1 MATFF
6 ERVNEVMGTAG
17 RRAQAA
23 VEQTRLRIEQQ
34 RVRGERDHLFRQLGQ
49 LLHGEGRGAVPDPAR
64 RDELM
69 VALDKALADLTRIEK
84 ELAATKGEVVSVSD
98 APAAAAPPKSDD
110 APAGSARSDP

>member
-6 ERVNEVMGTAG
+6 ERVNDVVGTAG
-17 RRAQAA
+17 RKAQAA

-34 RVRGERDHLFRQLGQ
+34 RVRGERDHRFRQLGE

-69 VALDKALADLTRIEK
+69 VAIDKTLADLVRIEK
-84 ELAATKGEVVSVSD
+84 ELAATKGEVVSVSE
-98 APAAAAPPKSDD
+98 APVPSE
-110 APAGSARSDP
+110 PAKPEGA

>member
-6 ERVNEVMGTAG
+6 ERVNQAVGTAG

-34 RVRGERDHLFRQLGQ
+34 RMRGERDHRLRELGQ
-49 LLHGEGRGAVPDPAR
+49 LIHGEGRGTPPAPAR

-69 VALDKALADLTRIEK
+69 VAIDKALAELVRIDK
-84 ELAATKGEVVSVSD
+84 EMAATKGEVVSVED
-98 APAAAAPPKSDD
+98 TPAPPASET
-110 APAGSARSDP
+110 PHEE